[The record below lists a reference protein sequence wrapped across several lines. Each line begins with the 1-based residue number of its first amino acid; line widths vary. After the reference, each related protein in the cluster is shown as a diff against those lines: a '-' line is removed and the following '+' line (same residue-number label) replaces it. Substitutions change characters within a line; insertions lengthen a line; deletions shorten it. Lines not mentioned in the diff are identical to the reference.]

1 MGAGKYGSALGFV
14 IQEQESNRVVFL
26 VRRQEQADEIALQ
39 HTNAKI
45 SKDALYNKR
54 TSATTDTSEA
64 IQDADYIFLCI
75 PA

>member
-1 MGAGKYGSALGFV
+1 M
-14 IQEQESNRVVFL
+14 FL